1 MFLKIID
8 AFIGSEK
15 KEENPPVQPP
25 KPAEGTGTPPAI
37 ENTKIPAEAG
47 RIPAQPAFPGEK
59 PESIGTF
66 GAMPF
71 FLWLKSLDGR
81 YVFGAALFFLV
92 LALAAYSKAIIV
104 VPVFIVLAACS
115 RYLQLG
121 FPFVI
126 GIDLCLFFTVLAA
139 LAYGPLAGVIVGT
152 GSALLGIV
160 VKNTR
165 NPEEKLAFYLGM
177 ALIGYLAPHLPFGSV
192 YASGLAATIIYDA
205 IVVYGYFYLVRKCI
219 VNAFSFASTHL
230 LFNMW
235 LFSRFGE
242 GLLGWIK

>member
-1 MFLKIID
+1 MFLKIVD
-8 AFIGSEK
+8 ALIGK
-15 KEENPPVQPP
+15 DNKEESIVVLRQ
-25 KPAEGTGTPPAI
+25 KPIECARTLPAI
-37 ENTKIPAEAG
+37 ENTKMPVEINHTPACPEV
-47 RIPAQPAFPGEK
+47 PGEMQ
-59 PESIGTF
+59 ETF
-66 GAMPF
+66 GTSGTKPF
-71 FLWLKSLDGR
+71 FSWIKSIDGR
-81 YVFGAALFFLV
+81 YLFGTALFFLV
-92 LALAAYSKAIIV
+92 LALAAYSKAIVV

-126 GIDLCLFFTVLAA
+126 GVDLCLFFTVLAA
-139 LAYGPLAGVIVGT
+139 LAYGPLAGVIVGM

-165 NPEEKLAFYLGM
+165 NPEEKIAFYLGL
-177 ALIGYLAPHLPFGSV
+177 AFIGYIAPHLPFGSV
-192 YASGLAATIIYDA
+192 YATGLAATIIYDA

-219 VNAFSFASTHL
+219 VNAFSFTSTHI

-242 GLLGWIK
+242 GLLSWIT